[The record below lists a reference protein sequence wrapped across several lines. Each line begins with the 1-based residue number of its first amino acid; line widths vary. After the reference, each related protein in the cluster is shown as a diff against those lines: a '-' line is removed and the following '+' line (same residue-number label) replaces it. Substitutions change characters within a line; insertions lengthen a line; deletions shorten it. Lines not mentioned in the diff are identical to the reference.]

1 MQVNFAR
8 KKSKGN
14 NMNDAYKKSGVDIE
28 LANNIINKVKPMIHS
43 THIPGVLN
51 DIGNFA
57 GLFSLAQEKIKDPVL
72 VSGTDG
78 VGTKLMIANLM
89 QKHDTIGI
97 DLVAMCVNDILTCGA
112 KPIFFLDYL
121 ATGKLEKDK
130 MVAIIKGIT
139 DGCKEA
145 GCALLGGE
153 TAEMPGFYPE
163 GEYDLSGFS
172 VGIIE
177 RNKIITGENIRPGDI
192 LIGLASSGL
201 HSNGFS
207 LVRKILL
214 EQERMDLADVPV
226 DFDISLG
233 EELLKPTKI
242 YVNSILKLIDKCHIK
257 GIVHITGGGFY
268 DNIPRILP
276 QGVTI
281 NICTDNWPQL
291 PIYQLIQK
299 KGQLTDKEMY
309 HTFNK
314 GIGMVIVIAPE
325 EKNTVLQVLEE
336 TGQLAYHI
344 GEVVHR
350 SASEEIVHIS

>member
-1 MQVNFAR
+1 M
-8 KKSKGN
+8 K
-14 NMNDAYKKSGVDIE
+14 DAYKKSGVDIE
-28 LANNIINKVKPMIHS
+28 LANNIINKVKPMISS
-43 THIPGVLN
+43 THIPGVMN

-57 GLFSLAQEKIKDPVL
+57 GLFTLAQEKIKDPVL

-172 VGIIE
+172 VGIVE
-177 RNKIITGENIRPGDI
+177 RKNIITGENIKAGDVV
-192 LIGLASSGL
+192 IGLASSGV

-214 EQERMDLADVPV
+214 EQERIDLKEVLEGFNV
-226 DFDISLG
+226 SLG
-233 EELLKPTKI
+233 EELLKPTRI
-242 YVNSILKLIDKCHIK
+242 YVKSVLALMKECIIK
-257 GIVHITGGGFY
+257 GIAHITGGGFY

-276 QGVTI
+276 KGVAV
-281 NICTDNWPQL
+281 NIDSCSWPKL
-291 PIYQLIQK
+291 PVYKLIQD
-299 KGQLTDKEMY
+299 KGQISNQEMY
-309 HTFNK
+309 HTFNM
-314 GIGMVIVIAPE
+314 GIGLVLVVEPE
-325 EKNTVLQVLEE
+325 EKTSVLQILKKAGES
-336 TGQLAYHI
+336 AYQI
-344 GEVVHR
+344 GEVIPRHVP
-350 SASEEIVHIS
+350 AEKEIVNIK

>member
-1 MQVNFAR
+1 VH
-8 KKSKGN
+8 

-28 LANNIINKVKPMIHS
+28 LANTIINSVKPMIQS
-43 THIPGVLN
+43 THIPGVMN

-57 GLFSLAQEKIKDPVL
+57 GLFSLTQEKIKEPVL

-89 QKHDTIGI
+89 KKHDTIGI

-130 MVAIIKGIT
+130 IVAIIQGIT

-145 GCALLGGE
+145 GCSLLGGE
-153 TAEMPGFYPE
+153 TAEMPGFYPK
-163 GEYDLSGFS
+163 GEYDLSGFA
-172 VGIIE
+172 VGIVE
-177 RNKIITGENIRPGDI
+177 RKKIITGENIKPGDI

-214 EQERMDLADVPV
+214 EQEKMNLKEVFEGFNV
-226 DFDISLG
+226 SLG
-233 EELLKPTKI
+233 EELLKPTRI
-242 YVNSILKLIDKCHIK
+242 YVNSILTLMDKCEIK
-257 GIVHITGGGFY
+257 GIAHITGGGFY

-276 QGVTI
+276 KGVAI
-281 NICTDNWPQL
+281 NVYCSNWPKL
-291 PIYQLIQK
+291 PIYKLIQD
-299 KGQLTDKEMY
+299 KGQISDKEMY
-309 HTFNK
+309 HTFNM
-314 GIGMVIVIAPE
+314 GIGLVIVVEPE
-325 EKNTVLQVLEE
+325 EKTSVLQILNGAGES
-336 TGQLAYHI
+336 AYCI
-344 GEVVHR
+344 GEVIPR
-350 SASEEIVHIS
+350 RAPAEKEIVSIK